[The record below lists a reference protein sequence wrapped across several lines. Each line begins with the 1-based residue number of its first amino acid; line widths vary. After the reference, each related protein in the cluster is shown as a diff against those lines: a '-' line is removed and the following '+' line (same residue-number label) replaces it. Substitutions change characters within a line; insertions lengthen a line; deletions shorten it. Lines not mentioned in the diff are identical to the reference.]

1 MLRAVGAL
9 LHKERN
15 IAITLSFCETRRKRA
30 VQLAPNTAS
39 PRTMAADPGITQV
52 LGYFEVS

>member
-1 MLRAVGAL
+1 MLPPELIKQVAMLRAVGAL

-30 VQLAPNTAS
+30 VQLAPNTAL
-39 PRTMAADPGITQV
+39 PFAN
-52 LGYFEVS
+52 